1 MRRVLVGG
9 AQILVVAI
17 AYYLAAKLGLRL
29 AVVGEQV
36 TPLWPPTGI
45 ALASLLLR
53 GIGCWPGIAVGAFLA
68 NVTMGPSLPAVVA
81 ITAGNTLAPVCACLL
96 LTRAGFRVDLKRLRD
111 VLALIALAAFA
122 STLISA
128 TVGSATL
135 VVGGGVPAGDFW
147 STWSVWWT
155 GDAMGVLVV
164 APVVFIV
171 ATGRRSWRAPP
182 ARWLEAVT
190 LLVGGT
196 ALALAVTWSSANLL
210 FLIFPMLIW
219 AAVRF
224 QHAGAVPCNLIVSV
238 TVVLAAAAGRGPF
251 AGLELLPTMI
261 TLQLFN
267 GTATLTALVL
277 AAITTERNEA
287 QHLVQSTVSRMA
299 DAVRMLEPHRLLRD
313 GLIQQAVGERD
324 TVDQR
329 NEPDVSRYATTDS
342 AAVLAPERWTGPGAG
357 VHRGR

>member
-9 AQILVVAI
+9 AQVLVVAI

-29 AVVGEQV
+29 AVVGKQV

-45 ALASLLLR
+45 ALACLLLR
-53 GIGCWPGIAVGAFLA
+53 GIGCWPGIAIGAFLA
-68 NVTMGPSLPAVVA
+68 NITMGPSLPAVVA
-81 ITAGNTLAPVCACLL
+81 ITAGDTLAPVCACLL
-96 LTRAGFRVDLKRLRD
+96 LARVGFHVDLKRLRD
-111 VLALIALAAFA
+111 VLALIFLAAFT
-122 STLISA
+122 SMLISA
-128 TVGSATL
+128 TVGATAL
-135 VVGGGVPAGDFW
+135 VVAGVVPAGAYW

-164 APVVFIV
+164 APVAFIA
-171 ATGRRSWRAPP
+171 ATGRRSWRASP
-182 ARWLEAVT
+182 ARWLEAGA
-190 LLVGGT
+190 LLVGVA

-251 AGLELLPTMI
+251 AGLDLLPTMI

-267 GTATLTALVL
+267 GTATLTALLL

-324 TVDQR
+324 TVDQHTV
-329 NEPDVSRYATTDS
+329 PSIDGQAT
-342 AAVLAPERWTGPGAG
+342 LP
-357 VHRGR
+357 RG

>member
-29 AVVGEQV
+29 AVVSEQV

-45 ALASLLLR
+45 ALACLLLR

-96 LTRAGFRVDLKRLRD
+96 LTRVGFNVDLKRLRD
-111 VLALIALAAFA
+111 VLALISLAAFA
-122 STLISA
+122 SMLISA
-128 TVGSATL
+128 TVGAAAL
-135 VVGGGVPAGDFW
+135 VLGGVVPAGDFW

-164 APVVFIV
+164 APVAFIA
-171 ATGRRSWRAPP
+171 ATRRGRWRAPP
-182 ARWLEAVT
+182 ARWLEAVA
-190 LLVGGT
+190 LMVGGT

-238 TVVLAAAAGRGPF
+238 TVVLAAATGRGPF
-251 AGLELLPTMI
+251 AGLDLLPTMI

-287 QHLVQSTVSRMA
+287 QHLVQNTVSRMA

-324 TVDQR
+324 TADQR
-329 NEPDVSRYATTDS
+329 NGPDVSRCTATDS
-342 AAVLAPERWTGPGAG
+342 AAVLAPKRWRGPGAG
-357 VHRGR
+357 VHRGP

>member
-9 AQILVVAI
+9 AQVLVVAI

-45 ALASLLLR
+45 ALACLLLR
-53 GIGCWPGIAVGAFLA
+53 GIGCWPGIAIGAFLA
-68 NVTMGPSLPAVVA
+68 NITMGPSLPAVVA
-81 ITAGNTLAPVCACLL
+81 ITAGDTLAPVCACLL
-96 LTRAGFRVDLKRLRD
+96 LTRVGFQVGLKRLRD
-111 VLALIALAAFA
+111 VLALISLAAFA
-122 STLISA
+122 SMLISA
-128 TVGSATL
+128 TVGATTL
-135 VVGGGVPAGDFW
+135 VVAGAVPAGDFW

-164 APVVFIV
+164 APVVFI
-171 ATGRRSWRAPP
+171 AAAFIAPTGRRNWRAPT
-182 ARWLEAVT
+182 ARWLEAGA
-190 LLVGGT
+190 LVCGT

-251 AGLELLPTMI
+251 AGLDLLPTMI

-267 GTATLTALVL
+267 GTATLTALLL

-313 GLIQQAVGERD
+313 GLIQQVVGERD
-324 TVDQR
+324 VVDQR
-329 NEPDVSRYATTDS
+329 PVPSTDGQAT
-342 AAVLAPERWTGPGAG
+342 LP
-357 VHRGR
+357 RG